1 MRLNLDRDLNGASG
15 VRGRYAS
22 LAASSHALTAVS
34 DLARRVAAKPETLE
48 TGLQEAAASLKE
60 DLGLEALAIEYRVG
74 GEELRVSA
82 GEDRGESLELPI
94 LRDELTVGR
103 ILVFPCEIASGVH
116 NVLAS
121 VTDLLSLAISTAE
134 AHFLAARRSAQTSI
148 VQLASDALSRTLDE
162 AQIYQT
168 VLTLTLEL
176 LDSEAGVVFIDGEP
190 VSSVGFAE
198 IPETLDSLKRLE
210 HPGRKGWR
218 GRVREGCAQG
228 VPLGRSEGSL
238 FLFRDRRA
246 YGDSD
251 LGSLRLVAR
260 QLSHARER
268 SGLHAAL
275 EQRGLEAIQALSV
288 ALESRD
294 GTTGDHID
302 RTQYLAEAVAL
313 DLGLGSEG
321 SQTARYAAVLHDIGK
336 IGVPDGILNKPGA
349 LSEEEWEVMRRHPRI
364 GANILSGIRGFERA
378 SEIVLSH
385 HERFDGAGY
394 PRGLA
399 GEEVPLEARI
409 ISVVDTY
416 DAMTNDRPYRAALSH
431 EEAVTELRKNAG
443 RQFDPHIIE
452 SFERV
457 IGWDAAGPV
466 QRILDIEGDK
476 P

>member
-1 MRLNLDRDLNGASG
+1 
-15 VRGRYAS
+15 VI
-22 LAASSHALTAVS
+22 SHALAAVS
-34 DLARRVAAKPETLE
+34 GLARRVAAEPETLE
-48 TGLQEAAASLKE
+48 TGLQEVAASLKE
-60 DLGLEALAIEYRVG
+60 DLGLEALAVECRVE

-82 GEDRGESLELPI
+82 GEAWSEPLDLPI

-103 ILVFPCEIASGVH
+103 ILVFPYEVASGVRE
-116 NVLAS
+116 VLAS

-162 AQIYQT
+162 ERVYQT
-168 VLTLTLEL
+168 VLTLALEL
-176 LDSEAGVVFIDGEP
+176 LDSEAGAVFIDGEP
-190 VSSVGFAE
+190 VSSVGFEE
-198 IPETLDSLKRLE
+198 IPETLESLRRLE
-210 HPGRKGWR
+210 PPGRKGWR
-218 GRVREGCAQG
+218 GRVREGYAQG

-238 FLFRDRRA
+238 FLFRDGRD
-246 YGDSD
+246 YDDSD
-251 LGSLRLVAR
+251 VGSLRLVAR

-268 SGLHAAL
+268 SGLHIAL

-313 DLGLGSEG
+313 DLGLGSEE
-321 SQTARYAAVLHDIGK
+321 SRAARYAAVLHDIGK
-336 IGVPDGILNKPGA
+336 IGVPDSILNKPGA
-349 LSEEEWEVMRRHPRI
+349 LSEEEWEVMRRHPTI
-364 GANILSGIRGFERA
+364 GANILSGIKGFERT

-399 GEEVPLEARI
+399 GEDVPVEARI

-416 DAMTNDRPYRAALSH
+416 DAMTNDRPYRAAMSH
-431 EEAVTELRKNAG
+431 EAAVTELRKNAG
-443 RQFDPHIIE
+443 RQFDPHIVE

-457 IGWDAAGPV
+457 IGWDAADTV
-466 QRILDIEGDK
+466 QRLPDREGDK
-476 P
+476 A